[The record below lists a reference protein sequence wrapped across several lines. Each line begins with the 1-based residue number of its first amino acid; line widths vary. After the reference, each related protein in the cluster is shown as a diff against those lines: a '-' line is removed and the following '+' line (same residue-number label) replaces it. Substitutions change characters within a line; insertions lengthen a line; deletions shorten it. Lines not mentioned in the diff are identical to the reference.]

1 MNGEKDFCQIFEANI
16 PTLKTSILEAF
27 NNYES
32 KGGYKV
38 IWEEF
43 EDVIDEP
50 LQKFLKSNFTSSLD
64 VIKNKSKSSFPD
76 WKVLCEGKIFAIDV
90 KSGEDKMD
98 PWYDMGRLDTFEEK
112 HIKHYEQE
120 YYITV
125 KWKKEKKKIKVVD
138 IYIEP
143 FYKSVGYDAKSKG
156 VKFRPYDGKLR
167 PKSWNDFTTRKS
179 YWETKKDF
187 LKGLSLSKKYRRNK
201 FLSEWSKDMTSDEI
215 EVILKKSPKIKS

>member
-1 MNGEKDFCQIFEANI
+1 MNSKKDFCQIFETNI
-16 PTLKTSILEAF
+16 PTLKNSILKAF
-27 NNYES
+27 NKYES

-38 IWEEF
+38 VWEEF
-43 EDVIDEP
+43 EDVIHVP
-50 LQKFLKSNFTSSLD
+50 LTQFLNSNFSRLTI
-64 VIKNKSKSSFPD
+64 IKAKTKSVFPD
-76 WKVLCEGKIFAIDV
+76 WRVIYDNSNFAIDV

-112 HIKHYEQE
+112 HIKHYKQE

-125 KWKKEKKKIKVVD
+125 KWKKEKKKIKVID

-167 PKSWNDFTTRKS
+167 PKSWNDFATGKG
-179 YWETKKDF
+179 YWKTKVDF
-187 LKGLSLSKKYRRNK
+187 LRGLSLSKKYRRSK
-201 FLSEWSKDMTSDEI
+201 FLSEWAKDMTSDEI
-215 EVILKKSPKIKS
+215 ELLLKKSSKN